1 MTVSDSRPLPDSARS
16 LLDSAALVH
25 LVTLNP
31 DGSPNVTGVWAGLD
45 GDDVVFASMYPWR
58 KTKNLQH
65 DPRAALSV
73 ESPDF
78 YATGMREYLIVYGT
92 VEVTE
97 GGGPA
102 LLDRLAKKY
111 LGPEA
116 EYPPPELRSL
126 AGYVMRLRVERI
138 SGVGPWKGDP
148 PGTPEG
154 YRQYVASAARKS
166 AS

>member
-1 MTVSDSRPLPDSARS
+1 MSDPRTLPESARR
-16 LLDSAALVH
+16 LLDSDALVH

-45 GDDVVFASMYPWR
+45 GDDVVFASMFPWK
-58 KTKNLQH
+58 KTTNLQH
-65 DPRAALSV
+65 DGRAALSV

-78 YATGMREYLIVYGT
+78 YATGMREYLVVYGT

-97 GGGPA
+97 GGGPR
-102 LLDRLAKKY
+102 LLNQFAKKY
-111 LGPEA
+111 LGPDA
-116 EYPPPELRSL
+116 EYPPPELRSKP
-126 AGYVMRLRVERI
+126 GYVMRMRVERV

-154 YRQYVASAARKS
+154 YKQYVAHAGAQGAR
-166 AS
+166 